1 MKILKRIKITPYIF
15 LFPAVALMG
24 IFVFL
29 PFIQTIQ
36 YSFFKFKDFQPESFV
51 QFSNYIRLFQDSTFL
66 NSIALTL
73 QWAIMSAII
82 PTFVG
87 LVLAILLEYR
97 TRNRILSG
105 VSRTI
110 LFLPQMMSMV
120 AVGLLWSLIYNPLI
134 GLISGLFN
142 NLGIT
147 TPINP
152 VDLLGNTDTTM
163 LAAFATMVWLSSG
176 FSMVIFSAALQGV
189 PRGVIES
196 AMIDGANKFSQIR
209 YISMP
214 YISRTIMLLFT
225 LNMIGGFKAFDIL
238 YVLTNGGPGNA
249 TNLTSLYMYKQAFVA
264 FKFDY
269 AAAMAVVLFVLTVF
283 FVVVVMSVTD
293 RIYKRFS
300 HD

>member
-1 MKILKRIKITPYIF
+1 MKTKKQIKITPYIF
-15 LFPAVALMG
+15 LFPAIILMG
-24 IFVFL
+24 AFVFL
-29 PFIQTIQ
+29 PFIQSIQ

-97 TRNRILSG
+97 TRNRIFTGTARL
-105 VSRTI
+105 I

-142 NLGIT
+142 ALGIT
-147 TPINP
+147 STINP

-209 YISMP
+209 YISIP
-214 YISRTIMLLFT
+214 YILRTVMLLLT
-225 LNMIGGFKAFDIL
+225 LNMIGGFKAFDVL
-238 YVLTNGGPGNA
+238 YVLTKGGPGNA
-249 TNLTSLYMYKQAFVA
+249 TNITSLYMYRQAFAA